1 MLNFTLSI
9 GTPFF
14 FSIAQD
20 CALGNKKQAV
30 DEFGMIWYSNTGD
43 EYGNAKQKAKQVNRV

>member
-20 CALGNKKQAV
+20 CALGNKKRAI